1 MTKKAEKN
9 KIDEAKRMMEK
20 LYQTDELPEKLRQDY
35 KMMSC
40 LRFGESRQVYLLEQ
54 KDTKHKLIL
63 KCESGKNADILK
75 GEYKTL
81 KDINES
87 FAPKVYM
94 CFSEENRTYLLRE
107 YIDGET
113 IEQHIERQG
122 TYDKKE
128 ALLVMLEICR
138 IVEKLHKHSP
148 AIIHRDIK
156 PQNVVITKDGNYKF
170 IDWETAR
177 EYKTGEEWDTVF
189 MGTRITAAPEQ
200 FGYQQT
206 SARTDIYSLGILF
219 LYLLTG
225 NVKSE
230 GKAWNSLPSEIRRT
244 IKKCISFAPKDR
256 YSDMGALIRE
266 LKALLKF
273 SCRVKTLWLWAVTIT
288 VVCSVVASV
297 CFLPVRQP
305 KENTD
310 AVKFE
315 NPQLE
320 QAVRLS
326 LGKSEH
332 EEISASELQGV
343 TTLILCD
350 DQVFSSWEAHE
361 QYHGNYW
368 FEFDGRNKRESTV
381 DLDDLKH
388 MPNINTLVLDNQGL
402 TDLSCLAGLPI
413 ERLSL
418 IKNNITDIAPI
429 ADNPSLEILDIS
441 YNPLENIDA
450 LEQAD
455 NLREVNFN
463 ETAIHNID
471 ALNKEKINS
480 LNICYTQLED
490 LSEVTQFKNLEK
502 LYVSGADRSEI
513 EMINTMKNLQLLGLF
528 DSDIK
533 KLSEVSGL
541 SNLYCLDVGSSKQL
555 EDLSG
560 LEHFPKLSYLG
571 IAGTRVTDLSIISKT
586 GQLEMLD
593 IVGTPVTELA
603 PALTSKKLKVLF
615 IDSGKEEYV
624 NSLETDIEIIVVE

>member
-1 MTKKAEKN
+1 MTTETEKN
-9 KIDEAKRMMEK
+9 KIDEAKRMMEQ

-40 LRFGESRQVYLLEQ
+40 LRFGDSRQVYLLEQ
-54 KDTKHKLIL
+54 KDTKHKFIL
-63 KCESGKNADILK
+63 KCESGKNAGILK

-113 IEQHIERQG
+113 IEQHIEKQG

-128 ALLVMLEICR
+128 ALSVMLEICR
-138 IVEKLHKHSP
+138 IVEKLHKYSP

-156 PQNVVITKDGNYKF
+156 PQNVVITKDGSYKF

-206 SARTDIYSLGILF
+206 SVRTDIYSLGILF

-230 GKAWNSLPSEIRRT
+230 GKEWNSLPSEIRRT
-244 IKKCISFAPKDR
+244 IKKCISFDPKDR

-266 LKALLKF
+266 LKTLLKF
-273 SCRVKTLWLWAVTIT
+273 SCRVKTLCLWAVTIT
-288 VVCSVVASV
+288 VAVSVIASV
-297 CFLPVRQP
+297 CFLSVRQP

-326 LGKSEH
+326 LGKSEQ

-350 DQVFSSWEAHE
+350 DQVFSSWEEHE

-368 FEFDGRNKRESTV
+368 FEFDGRNKRESAV
-381 DLDDLKH
+381 CLDDLKR

-471 ALNKEKINS
+471 VLNKEKINS

-502 LYVSGADRSEI
+502 LYVSGADVKEI

-560 LEHFPKLSYLG
+560 LDNFPQLSYLG

-593 IVGTPVTELA
+593 IVGTPV
-603 PALTSKKLKVLF
+603 
-615 IDSGKEEYV
+615 
-624 NSLETDIEIIVVE
+624 